1 MYLVARITCIHTIVQ
16 ARNDFGKNIFNF
28 KINKYRAR
36 RCLRVCASM
45 PPTKAKA
52 KAKKKEKKESRHDT
66 TICRHARA
74 QQRRFPYKSPS
85 RTSSV
90 MDETGN
96 ILYPAISNVAPS
108 KFEKNFDEL
117 SI

>member
-1 MYLVARITCIHTIVQ
+1 MLAC
-16 ARNDFGKNIFNF
+16 
-28 KINKYRAR
+28 
-36 RCLRVCASM
+36 VCKHAADQS
-45 PPTKAKA
+45 KSES
-52 KAKKKEKKESRHDT
+52 KKKEKKKEKEESRHDT
-66 TICRHARA
+66 IICRHARA